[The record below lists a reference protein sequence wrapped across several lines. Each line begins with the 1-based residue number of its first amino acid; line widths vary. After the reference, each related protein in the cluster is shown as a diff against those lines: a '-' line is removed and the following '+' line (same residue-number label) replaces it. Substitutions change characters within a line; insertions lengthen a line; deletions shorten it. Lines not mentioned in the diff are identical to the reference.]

1 MKIFLLGA
9 TGQTGSIFMKMAL
22 ERNHKVTAYVRS
34 PEKVLLH
41 NENLNIVKGDVFSLA
56 DMAKA
61 MASHD
66 VVVSCL
72 GRNNNDKETVI
83 TKMTEIIIKSMKAN
97 EINRIVTI
105 STAGIHDEFLFVM
118 NFIVKSFL
126 KHTIHDYRLAAEAII
141 SSGLVYTI
149 ARPLALTK
157 GPLTEVYR
165 MTPEGVPRGGKEI
178 SRQDLTHFLLSIIVK
193 DEFKNETVGLAY

>member
-1 MKIFLLGA
+1 MKLFLLGA

-22 ERNHKVTAYVRS
+22 ERDHKVTAYVRS

-41 NENLNIVKGDVFSLA
+41 NENLTIVKGDIFSLV

-72 GRNNNDKETVI
+72 GGNNNDKETVI

-97 EINRIVTI
+97 VINRIVTI
-105 STAGIHDEFLFVM
+105 STAGIHDEFSFVM

-126 KHTIHDYRLAAEAII
+126 KHAIHDHRLAAEAII
-141 SSGLVYTI
+141 SSGLEYTI

-165 MTPEGVPRGGKEI
+165 KTPQGVPRGGKEI
-178 SRQDLTHFLLSIIVK
+178 SRQDLAHFLLSVIEN

>member
-1 MKIFLLGA
+1 
-9 TGQTGSIFMKMAL
+9 MKMAL
-22 ERNHKVTAYVRS
+22 EKDHKVTAYVRS
-34 PEKVLLH
+34 PEKVLLY
-41 NENLNIVKGDVFSLA
+41 NENLTIVKGDIFSLV

-72 GRNNNDKETVI
+72 GGNNNDKERVI
-83 TKMTEIIIKSMKAN
+83 TKKTEIIIKSMKEN
-97 EINRIVTI
+97 HISRIVTI
-105 STAGIHDEFLFVM
+105 SKAGIHDEFSFVM

-126 KHTIHDYRLAAEAII
+126 KHAIHDHRLAAEAII
-141 SSGLVYTI
+141 SSGLEYTI

-165 MTPEGVPRGGKEI
+165 KTPQGVTRGGKEI
-178 SRQDLTHFLLSIIVK
+178 SRQDLAHFLLSVIEN

>member
-72 GRNNNDKETVI
+72 GGNNNDKETVI

-105 STAGIHDEFLFVM
+105 STAGIHDEFSFVM

-126 KHTIHDYRLAAEAII
+126 KHTIHDHRLAAEAII

-149 ARPLALTK
+149 ARPLALTR

-178 SRQDLTHFLLSIIVK
+178 SRQDLAHFLLSVIEN